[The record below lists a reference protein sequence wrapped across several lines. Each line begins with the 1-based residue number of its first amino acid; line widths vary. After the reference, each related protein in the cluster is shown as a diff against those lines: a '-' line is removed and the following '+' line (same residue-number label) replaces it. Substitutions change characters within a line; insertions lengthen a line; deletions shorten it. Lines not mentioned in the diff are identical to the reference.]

1 MSELEKN
8 LACDRQK
15 KEIIDY
21 CQQQDNIERDAI
33 AKARRDEAALIG
45 TSVKRLDTCHHETL
59 IIPCLRDDPNTSDD
73 TKDLELQS
81 NKCEVTHNF
90 NLSSHSSS
98 IKPKRLRPAPPW
110 KRDLQTNTISHAYLY
125 PCLLVFQDDW
135 DVIGPIIEK
144 QIPQYV
150 QGAEAFPSLKQMYEK
165 VIKAFTSGRSYS
177 WRFKNLGLVDALKA
191 IMSPEKIEAAI
202 FQNLEKVTSRSVYSA
217 ADKVAN
223 ALRFGVKV
231 GGKPVDWYRI
241 DSNRDGGSS
250 SSVSAVESAIIG
262 ITEEEAASV
271 LAVLLVGEA
280 A

>member
-21 CQQQDNIERDAI
+21 CQQQDNIKRDAI

-45 TSVKRLDTCHHETL
+45 TSVKRLDTCHVAAQCLTFTTNIFHE
-59 IIPCLRDDPNTSDD
+59 NM
-73 TKDLELQS
+73 
-81 NKCEVTHNF
+81 
-90 NLSSHSSS
+90 
-98 IKPKRLRPAPPW
+98 
-110 KRDLQTNTISHAYLY
+110 
-125 PCLLVFQDDW
+125 DDW
-135 DVIGPIIEK
+135 DVIGSIIEK

-191 IMSPEKIEAAI
+191 IMSPEKIEAAV
-202 FQNLEKVTSRSVYSA
+202 FQNLEKVTSSAVYSA

-231 GGKPVDWYRI
+231 GGKPVEI
-241 DSNRDGGSS
+241 GIELIATEMGVAAQVEG
-250 SSVSAVESAIIG
+250 VSAVESAIIG

-271 LAVLLVGEA
+271 LAVLLVG
-280 A
+280 

>member
-45 TSVKRLDTCHHETL
+45 TSVKRLTPV
-59 IIPCLRDDPNTSDD
+59 I
-73 TKDLELQS
+73 
-81 NKCEVTHNF
+81 
-90 NLSSHSSS
+90 SS
-98 IKPKRLRPAPPW
+98 IKPKRLRPAPAPTA
-110 KRDLQTNTISHAYLY
+110 LEAGPSNG
-125 PCLLVFQDDW
+125 LLVFQEEW
-135 DVIGPIIEK
+135 DVIGPVIEK

-165 VIKAFTSGRSYS
+165 VIKLSLQETYS
-177 WRFKNLGLVDALKA
+177 WRFKNLGLLDALKA
-191 IMSPEKIEAAI
+191 IMSPEKIEAAV
-202 FQNLEKVTSRSVYSA
+202 FQNLEKVTSSAVYSA
-217 ADKVAN
+217 ADKEAN

-241 DSNRDGGSS
+241 DSNRDGVAVQVEG
-250 SSVSAVESAIIG
+250 VSAVESAIIG

-271 LAVLLVGEA
+271 LAVLLVG
-280 A
+280 